1 MTILELENFVEP
13 EEDGSARVQLARHIV
28 DVELEVGDVDEA
40 GVLMDVKHVGVQ
52 PWEVK
57 DILGESGE
65 GQLEREHLSECPVVG
80 GRFEG
85 GRGPFF
91 QHWLRYHRILNLFQ
105 NFSEDLKNT
114 IMI

>member
-52 PWEVK
+52 P
-57 DILGESGE
+57 
-65 GQLEREHLSECPVVG
+65 
-80 GRFEG
+80 
-85 GRGPFF
+85 
-91 QHWLRYHRILNLFQ
+91 
-105 NFSEDLKNT
+105 
-114 IMI
+114 